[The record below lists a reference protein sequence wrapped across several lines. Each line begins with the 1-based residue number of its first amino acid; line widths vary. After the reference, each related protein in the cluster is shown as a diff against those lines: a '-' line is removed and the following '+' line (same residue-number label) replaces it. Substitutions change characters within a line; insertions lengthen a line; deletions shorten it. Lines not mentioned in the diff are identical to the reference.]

1 MPYQRPSLTALRN
14 TAIQDITSSGVPG
27 LTGLLRNAVLR
38 VLSWVIAGLAYS
50 LYGYADWIA
59 RMGVPFTAQDEY
71 LYAWAALIGIYP
83 EPATPSIGTASFTGA
98 QPTVLP
104 SGTALNRPSDG
115 VPFVTTADG
124 AVDSTGNVTVPI
136 IATVD
141 GAATNGTAGD
151 TIAISQPVAGINS
164 LGTTSDLTGG
174 ADQETNDAL
183 RTRMLFKYREPPQGG
198 AQADYIEWAEEV
210 PGCTRA
216 WINPNG
222 YGAGSVVVYPMF
234 DAAEAANG
242 GFPVGTDGC
251 ASEETRGPTA
261 TGDQLAVA
269 EYIWTV
275 QPVTALVYV
284 AAPAPFPVDVTL
296 GALDPNTIDIQ
307 NQIIASLDDMFLAVA
322 EVAGIIWPSDLYE
335 AILATPGVNK
345 FEINEPA
352 DGVQAPQG
360 SLPILGTVTFPPL
373 PPPPVPPAA

>member
-1 MPYQRPSLTALRN
+1 MPFTRPSLTALRN
-14 TAIQDITSSGVPG
+14 TAVQDITTSGVPG

-38 VLSWVIAGLAYS
+38 VLAWVMAGLAYS

-71 LYAWAALIGIYP
+71 LQAWAALIGIYP
-83 EPATPSIGTASFTGA
+83 EPATPSIGTANFTGA
-98 QPTVLP
+98 QLSALP
-104 SGTALNRPSDG
+104 SGTALNRPRDG
-115 VPFVTTADG
+115 MPFVTTADG
-124 AVDSTGNVTVPI
+124 VVDDTGSVTVPI

-151 TIAISQPVAGINS
+151 TIAISQAIAGINS

-183 RTRMLFKYREPPQGG
+183 RTSMLFKYREPPQGG
-198 AQADYIEWAEEV
+198 AKADYIEWAEEV

-216 WINPNG
+216 WVNPNG

-234 DAAEAANG
+234 DDAEAANG
-242 GFPVGTDGC
+242 GFPVGADGC

-269 EYIWTV
+269 EHIWTV
-275 QPVTALVYV
+275 QPITALVYV
-284 AAPAPFPVDVTL
+284 AAPQPFPVDVTL

-307 NQIIASLDDMFLAVA
+307 NQIIAALADIFLAVG
-322 EVAGIIWPSDLYE
+322 EVGGTIWPSDLYE
-335 AILATPGVNK
+335 AILATPGVNN
-345 FEINEPA
+345 FEINDPA

-373 PPPPVPPAA
+373 PPPPPAA